1 MKIAVHITFF
11 FVEKRFKYLKK
22 VVDNLFQIAAFIDIY
37 IYTNKKFDVFKNFK
51 NVKILVYPYTKGG
64 IKFHHTF
71 IKLGMKKMVHPFY
84 LTWENRKIIENEI
97 NNYDI
102 QVYLEDD
109 IKFTQANLNYWLKY
123 NKTVTKEGYNLGF
136 LRVEHDGE
144 DRFLTDLKKS
154 LSTTLTIDK
163 KNIL

>member
-71 IKLGMKKMVHPFY
+71 IKLGMKKMVH
-84 LTWENRKIIENEI
+84 
-97 NNYDI
+97 
-102 QVYLEDD
+102 
-109 IKFTQANLNYWLKY
+109 
-123 NKTVTKEGYNLGF
+123 
-136 LRVEHDGE
+136 
-144 DRFLTDLKKS
+144 
-154 LSTTLTIDK
+154 
-163 KNIL
+163 